1 MGKSFDV
8 DDKFVVKNGE
18 SLGMGIDDKFVVK
31 SGESL
36 GMGIDDKFVVKS
48 GKSLGM
54 GIMSVFYF
62 CMKENGANCGV
73 CGGNATTNEAF
84 GPQAKHSGYFVLIFF
99 QYCVRL

>member
-1 MGKSFDV
+1 
-8 DDKFVVKNGE
+8 
-18 SLGMGIDDKFVVK
+18 MGIDDKFVVK

-36 GMGIDDKFVVKS
+36 GMKTYNV
-48 GKSLGM
+48 L
-54 GIMSVFYF
+54 FYF
-62 CMKENGANCGV
+62 CVKESGANCGV